1 MKRKY
6 HVIEGRGKSAQRAL
20 AAFCRA
26 NGQMLLP
33 LVELIEQ
40 ARLTGRTVAICSR
53 LFPIL
58 GTGTSKRWFNK
69 RQVLWTEGAVGV
81 SDGI

>member
-1 MKRKY
+1 VKKSY
-6 HVIEGRGKSAQRAL
+6 HVIEGKGKSAERAL

-40 ARLTGRTVAICSR
+40 ARLTVPNENPVQPYRRCNS
-53 LFPIL
+53 P
-58 GTGTSKRWFNK
+58 S
-69 RQVLWTEGAVGV
+69 
-81 SDGI
+81 